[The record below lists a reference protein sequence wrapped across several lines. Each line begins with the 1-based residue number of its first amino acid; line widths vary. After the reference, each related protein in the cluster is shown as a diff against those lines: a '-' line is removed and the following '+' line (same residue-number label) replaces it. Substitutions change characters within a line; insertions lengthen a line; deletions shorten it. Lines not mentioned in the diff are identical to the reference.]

1 MEAKMVV
8 LVKNEL
14 SGSGMVIKVQRM
26 EEARSSGC
34 PRVDRKKR
42 FYRCLLARPGRVLH
56 ASITA
61 PTRGTVTVAD
71 LLHLLSM
78 DKKGRNFLKGFKNS
92 GTHLNAISIDKQTNV
107 KELMDLCP
115 G

>member
-1 MEAKMVV
+1 MVV

-14 SGSGMVIKVQRM
+14 SGSGMVVKVQPM
-26 EEARSSGC
+26 KQTRSSGNA
-34 PRVDRKKR
+34 RADRNKR

-56 ASITA
+56 ASIEA
-61 PTRGTVTVAD
+61 PSKGIVTVAD
-71 LLHLLSM
+71 LLRLLSM
-78 DKKGRNFLKGFKNS
+78 DQKGRKFLKGFKNS
-92 GTHLNAISIDKQTNV
+92 GPHLNAISIDKQTNV

>member
-1 MEAKMVV
+1 MVV

-14 SGSGMVIKVQRM
+14 SESGMVIKVQRM
-26 EEARSSGC
+26 EETRSSGS
-34 PRVDRKKR
+34 PRADRKKR

-56 ASITA
+56 ASIEA

-71 LLHLLSM
+71 LFRLLSM
-78 DKKGRNFLKGFKNS
+78 DQKGRNFLKGFKNS

>member
-1 MEAKMVV
+1 MVV

-14 SGSGMVIKVQRM
+14 SGSGMVIKVQPM
-26 EEARSSGC
+26 EGIRSSGN
-34 PRVDRKKR
+34 PKEDWKKR

-56 ASITA
+56 ASIEA

-71 LLHLLSM
+71 LLRLLSM
-78 DKKGRNFLKGFKNS
+78 DQKGRKFLKGFKNS
-92 GTHLNAISIDKQTNV
+92 GPHLNAISIDKQTNV